1 LADCIFL
8 INDDQT
14 LVEMVSTSYDS
25 EDLLQKLL
33 ADYPQIL
40 AGEQINSQVPRR
52 WLLIDR
58 EVGIPGVETHIVA
71 DGKGINFSQ

>member
-1 LADCIFL
+1 ME
-8 INDDQT
+8 T
-14 LVEMVSTSYDS
+14 R

-33 ADYPQIL
+33 ADYAQIL

-58 EVGIPGVETHIVA
+58 EVGMGMHPHRLPALSIP
-71 DGKGINFSQ
+71 